1 MYLLTP
7 LDCGTNFNG
16 LGQAHCDSRPT
27 CLSPYMAKTTETFH
41 QKMFFHLGIYQN
53 CTPGKTKTSD
63 AYLRAGLDTRW
74 AAPEDGTRRN
84 LCPSMLTGSAS
95 CPSTM
100 PQAKHKGRS
109 LARRLPFSFSSK
121 EPPTDSPFRAVRQKT
136 DLVSVHPYMAKIVKN
151 FHKKIPA
158 GRG

>member
-1 MYLLTP
+1 
-7 LDCGTNFNG
+7 
-16 LGQAHCDSRPT
+16 
-27 CLSPYMAKTTETFH
+27 MAKTTETFH

-53 CTPGKTKTSD
+53 CTPGKTK
-63 AYLRAGLDTRW
+63 RQ
-74 AAPEDGTRRN
+74 
-84 LCPSMLTGSAS
+84 MLTCGRGSTPAGPHPKMGPAATCALRCLQARLS

-151 FHKKIPA
+151 FHK
-158 GRG
+158 